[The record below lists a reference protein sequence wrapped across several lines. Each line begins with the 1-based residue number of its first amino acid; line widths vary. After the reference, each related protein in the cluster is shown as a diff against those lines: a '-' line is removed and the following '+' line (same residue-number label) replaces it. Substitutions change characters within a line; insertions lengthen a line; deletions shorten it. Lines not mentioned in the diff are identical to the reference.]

1 MDIEKKRAEIDEIDA
16 YMTKLFLRRMQ
27 ICGEIGHY
35 KKYKDFRVYD
45 EEREKEIF
53 ARVKSMTPTE
63 NMREYTEL
71 LYETVIGLANAY
83 QLEIRNED

>member
-1 MDIEKKRAEIDEIDA
+1 MDIKKKRAEIDEIDA
-16 YMTKLFLRRMQ
+16 YLTKLFLRRMQ

-35 KKYKDFRVYD
+35 KKDNDIRVYD
-45 EEREKEIF
+45 EEREKKIF
-53 ARVKSMTPTE
+53 AKVKAMTPE
-63 NMREYTEL
+63 NMQEYTEL

>member
-16 YMTKLFLRRMQ
+16 YITKLFLRRMQ

-35 KKYKDFRVYD
+35 KKDNDIRVYD

-63 NMREYTEL
+63 NMQEYTEL

>member
-16 YMTKLFLRRMQ
+16 YITKLFLRRMQ

-35 KKYKDFRVYD
+35 KKDNDIRVYD

-53 ARVKSMTPTE
+53 AKVKAMTPE
-63 NMREYTEL
+63 NMQEYTEL

>member
-16 YMTKLFLRRMQ
+16 YITKLFLRRMQ

-35 KKYKDFRVYD
+35 KKDNDIRVYD

-63 NMREYTEL
+63 KMQEYTEL

-83 QLEIRNED
+83 QLEIRNDG

>member
-16 YMTKLFLRRMQ
+16 YITKLFLRRMQ

-35 KKYKDFRVYD
+35 KKDNDIRVYD

-53 ARVKSMTPTE
+53 ARVKAMTPE
-63 NMREYTEL
+63 NMQEYTEL

>member
-16 YMTKLFLRRMQ
+16 YLTKLFLRRMQ

-35 KKYKDFRVYD
+35 KKDNDIRVYD
-45 EEREKEIF
+45 EEREKEVF
-53 ARVKSMTPTE
+53 AKVKAMTPE
-63 NMREYTEL
+63 NMQEYTEL

>member
-16 YMTKLFLRRMQ
+16 YLTKLFLRRMQ

-35 KKYKDFRVYD
+35 KKDNDIRVYD
-45 EEREKEIF
+45 EEREKKIF
-53 ARVKSMTPTE
+53 AKVKAMTSE
-63 NMREYTEL
+63 NMQEYTEL

>member
-16 YMTKLFLRRMQ
+16 YITKLFLRRMQ

-35 KKYKDFRVYD
+35 KKENDIRVYD
-45 EEREKEIF
+45 EDREKEVF
-53 ARVKSMTPTE
+53 AKVKAMTPE
-63 NMREYTEL
+63 KMQEYTEL